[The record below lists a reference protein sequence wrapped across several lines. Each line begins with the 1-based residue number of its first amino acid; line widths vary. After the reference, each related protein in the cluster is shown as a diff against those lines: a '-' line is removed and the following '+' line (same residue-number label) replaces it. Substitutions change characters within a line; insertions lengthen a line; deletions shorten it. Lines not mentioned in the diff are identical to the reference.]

1 MSQQTKELN
10 VAFLI
15 FNEVE
20 SLDLNGPLDVFVKAN
35 IILPNSYHNYLV
47 SATSDIVITE
57 GGTTFIAP
65 QYTLD
70 NCPKPNIIVLPG
82 ANPDIVLKYLD
93 DEVFQN
99 SYINWIKKHYEDG
112 ALLFTICTGCL
123 LLGKTNILNGHNVTT
138 HFMAQDLLQKYVPM
152 CNVQKNTRYVDEN
165 KLLTTAGITAGIDA
179 AIYLVKKQLGEEI
192 GETITKIFEYK
203 I

>member
-1 MSQQTKELN
+1 MCQQTKELN
-10 VAFLI
+10 VAFII

-35 IILPNSYHNYLV
+35 IILTNSYHNYLV
-47 SATSDIVITE
+47 SATSDIIITE
-57 GGTTFIAP
+57 GGTTSIVP
-65 QYTLD
+65 SYTL
-70 NCPKPNIIVLPG
+70 NTCPKPDIIVLPG

-93 DEVFQN
+93 DEAFQN
-99 SYINWIKKHYEDG
+99 SYIKWIKKQYENG

-123 LLGKTNILNGHNVTT
+123 LLSKTNILNGRNVTT
-138 HFMAQDLLQKYVPM
+138 HFMAQDLLQKYVPK
-152 CNVQKNTRYVDEN
+152 CSVQKNIRYVDEN
-165 KLLTTAGITAGIDA
+165 NLLTTAGITAGIDA
-179 AIYLVKKQLGEEI
+179 AIYLVKKQLGQEI

>member
-1 MSQQTKELN
+1 MCQQTKELN
-10 VAFLI
+10 VAFII

-35 IILPNSYHNYLV
+35 TILPNSYHNYLV
-47 SATSDIVITE
+47 SATSDIIITE
-57 GGTTFIAP
+57 GGTTSIVP
-65 QYTLD
+65 SYTL
-70 NCPKPNIIVLPG
+70 NTCPKPDIIVLPG

-93 DEVFQN
+93 DEAFQN
-99 SYINWIKKHYEDG
+99 SYINWIKKQYENG

-123 LLGKTNILNGHNVTT
+123 LLSKTNILNGRNVTT
-138 HFMAQDLLQKYVPM
+138 HFMAQDLLQKYVPK
-152 CNVQKNTRYVDEN
+152 CSVQKNIRYVDEN
-165 KLLTTAGITAGIDA
+165 NLLTTAGITAGIDA
-179 AIYLVKKQLGEEI
+179 AIYLVKKQLGQEI